1 MTNEKNNPIRAY
13 AALALG
19 IILIGT
25 SAILIR
31 WSDAPGP
38 VTGVYRMGLAALM
51 MAIPFYRGV
60 RASGGLPKAGVR
72 IAIIA
77 GLFFGLDMAVW
88 STGVVLN
95 GATNP
100 TLLANTAP
108 LWVGLG
114 ALLFFKEKLNPHF
127 WGGLLLAFLGVALI
141 LGIDLNQ
148 ATDIGLGSLLGLLGG
163 MFYGVYLLVTQ
174 RARDTLDALSFSWI
188 ATVITW
194 LVLVGFTIALRQP
207 LTGYS
212 AQTNLA
218 FLLMALGPQV
228 VGWMAINYA
237 LGHLPASIVS
247 PTLLG
252 QPVVTAFLAGP
263 LLGETLAQMQIIGG
277 IAVLIGVFIVH
288 RSRAQISQNPPLASY
303 MD

>member
-13 AALALG
+13 AALAFG

-38 VTGVYRMGLAALM
+38 VTGAYRMGLATVALS
-51 MAIPFYRGV
+51 IPFYRRV

-77 GLFFGLDMAVW
+77 GLVFGVDMAVW

-114 ALLFFKEKLNPHF
+114 ALLFFKEKLNARF
-127 WGGLLLAFLGVALI
+127 WGGLLLALLGAVLI
-141 LGIDLNQ
+141 LGLDLNQ
-148 ATDIGLGSLLGLLGG
+148 GTDLGMGSLLGLLAG
-163 MFYGVYLLVTQ
+163 MFYGVYLLITQ

-188 ATVITW
+188 ANVFTC

-212 AQTNLA
+212 ARTNLA

-228 VGWMAINYA
+228 IGWMAINYA

-263 LLGETLAQMQIIGG
+263 LLGEALTQMQIIGG
-277 IAVLIGVFIVH
+277 IAVLTGVFIVH
-288 RSRAQISQNPPLASY
+288 RSRAQISQNPPLAGY
-303 MD
+303 TD